1 MNNIF
6 INESYNYQ
14 EMIDALLQFT
24 SAAIKA
30 KVLKDMTK
38 KAAAVDNRS
47 MKEDSA
53 RIAANNPRS
62 RAWLHPGVV
71 GEKDSWN
78 TKIMNWILY
87 FSKHGNSL
95 SILKYF
101 CQNIVKKIYFYFKLA
116 FVCE

>member
-1 MNNIF
+1 
-6 INESYNYQ
+6 
-14 EMIDALLQFT
+14 MIDALLQFT

-87 FSKHGNSL
+87 FSNSL
-95 SILKYF
+95 LILKYF
-101 CQNIVKKIYFYFKLA
+101 WQNIVKKTYFYFKLA
-116 FVCE
+116 FVCVSK